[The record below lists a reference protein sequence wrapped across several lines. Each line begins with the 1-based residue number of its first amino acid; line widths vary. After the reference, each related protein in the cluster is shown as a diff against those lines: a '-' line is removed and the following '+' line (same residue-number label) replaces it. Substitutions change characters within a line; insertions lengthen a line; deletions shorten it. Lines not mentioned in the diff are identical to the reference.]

1 MTWRAGVPLSL
12 VVLAAVAALGCGE
25 ARRADADGVDG
36 GRDGSPDAGG
46 GPGTDAGEGPPMDA
60 GPDEIDDCP
69 TSSLDAGDYR
79 FDLEI
84 DGGTRSFAM
93 HVPPTVVD
101 GTPLPL
107 ILNFHGFTAN
117 ATQQIGLSQM
127 DAEADRRG
135 FVTVTPEGAGRL
147 PSWNGGVCCGAA
159 AGAAVDDV
167 AFARALVADASERV
181 CVDADRVYATGMS
194 NGGFMSHRI
203 ACEAADVFAAIGPV
217 AGVLGLADEDCAP
230 SAPIPVIHFHG
241 TADAIVPYDGQPRLG
256 FRSVD
261 DTVESW
267 ADRNGCV
274 DEPEETLAMGNA
286 TCVTWDDCDGG
297 AEVTRCAVE
306 GFGHSWPGTRAA
318 PIDAAIDATSAMWD
332 FFDRLADR

>member
-1 MTWRAGVPLSL
+1 MTRRAGVPLSL

-117 ATQQIGLSQM
+117 AKPHHVAVEPDGTGGERVI
-127 DAEADRRG
+127 G
-135 FVTVTPEGAGRL
+135 FVGAGPARHEELGIPGEVPALYLLAERHGRGIGRALWDAAVEDLRSRDLL
-147 PSWNGGVCCGAA
+147 PGYVWVLADNPTIGFYRHVGGVEIARRPSRFEEA
-159 AGAAVDDV
+159 PDLEEV
-167 AFARALVADASERV
+167 ALRF
-181 CVDADRVYATGMS
+181 
-194 NGGFMSHRI
+194 
-203 ACEAADVFAAIGPV
+203 
-217 AGVLGLADEDCAP
+217 
-230 SAPIPVIHFHG
+230 
-241 TADAIVPYDGQPRLG
+241 
-256 FRSVD
+256 
-261 DTVESW
+261 
-267 ADRNGCV
+267 
-274 DEPEETLAMGNA
+274 
-286 TCVTWDDCDGG
+286 
-297 AEVTRCAVE
+297 E
-306 GFGHSWPGTRAA
+306 G
-318 PIDAAIDATSAMWD
+318 
-332 FFDRLADR
+332 